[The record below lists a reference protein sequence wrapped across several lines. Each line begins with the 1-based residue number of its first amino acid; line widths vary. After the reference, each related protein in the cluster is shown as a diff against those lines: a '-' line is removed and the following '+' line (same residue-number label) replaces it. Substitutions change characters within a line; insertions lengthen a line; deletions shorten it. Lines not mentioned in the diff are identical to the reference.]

1 MVTIGTAHDSASEG
15 AAAASPRAA
24 VLFVC
29 TGNICRSPLAEGV
42 FRAFVGSVGLQHR
55 ITIDSAGTHDSQV
68 GQLPD
73 PRTLAVARRRG
84 YDLAPHYAR
93 KVAASDFARFDW
105 IMAMDRYNLDL
116 LQALQPT
123 SYRGHLGLLL
133 AMRSEGGVVEVPD
146 PYFGGPREFEHVL
159 DLVERG
165 ADALLTAIRER
176 FAGGQ

>member
-1 MVTIGTAHDSASEG
+1 MESVYPVG
-15 AAAASPRAA
+15 

-42 FRAFVGSVGLQHR
+42 FRTFVGNAGLQQR
-55 ITIDSAGTHDSQV
+55 IVVDSAGTHDSQV

-73 PRTLAVARRRG
+73 PRTIAVARRRG
-84 YDLAPHYAR
+84 YDLPPHYAR
-93 KVAASDFARFDW
+93 KVDTSDFARFDW
-105 IMAMDRYNLDL
+105 ILAMDQNNLDL
-116 LQALQPT
+116 LRALRPI

-133 AMRSEGGVVEVPD
+133 ALGAADGGIEVPD

-165 ADALLTAIRER
+165 ADALLTMIRR
-176 FAGGQ
+176 RWVVTITPQAARS